1 MRRLCT
7 LLFLAGTLG
16 LMLVGCQSGEKKRK
30 TLFVI
35 VDGVTVD
42 NIERI
47 APATIFDI
55 ASVGGYSRG
64 YCGGKV
70 GQYSQTPTISAVG
83 YNNILTGTWVN
94 KHNVS
99 GNTNQNPNYNYWSI
113 FRIAKEQKEDVKTA
127 LYSSWTDNRTVLLG
141 EGKPETGGLKIDYV
155 FDGYDIDEKA
165 FPKRKHDLH
174 IFEIDSFVC
183 ERAAECITK
192 EAPDLNWVYLWY
204 TDDAYHLFGDGTF
217 SDKYVHKT
225 DSMITKLW
233 EAVKYREQ
241 NHNEEWMVIVLT
253 DHGRDEMGYGHGGQ
267 SDRARAIW
275 MSTNIKEVNGQ
286 FAEPYLSHADVNPT
300 ICKFM
305 GFEVP
310 RDVAFESD
318 GSSFYGPRDIYALE
332 SRNYDNKV
340 VLSWKVDQGKG
351 TARVFMAS
359 ENNFAKGQPD
369 GWKEVATVPV
379 TDGGCTVDLGAVDSD
394 FYKFAVQTE
403 NTVLNLW
410 NPRKKN
416 QPYKPAE

>member
-1 MRRLCT
+1 
-7 LLFLAGTLG
+7 
-16 LMLVGCQSGEKKRK
+16 
-30 TLFVI
+30 
-35 VDGVTVD
+35 
-42 NIERI
+42 
-47 APATIFDI
+47 
-55 ASVGGYSRG
+55 
-64 YCGGKV
+64 
-70 GQYSQTPTISAVG
+70 
-83 YNNILTGTWVN
+83 
-94 KHNVS
+94 
-99 GNTNQNPNYNYWSI
+99 
-113 FRIAKEQKEDVKTA
+113 
-127 LYSSWTDNRTVLLG
+127 
-141 EGKPETGGLKIDYV
+141 V

-225 DSMITKLW
+225 DSVIAKLW

-241 NHNEEWMVIVLT
+241 NHNEEWMVIILT

-369 GWKEVATVPV
+369 DWKEVATVPV